1 MSLNMPTSREYGRF
15 TLTTSKYLSSTIS
28 SSRETNLDS
37 GRYTTNDSD
46 DLFRHDNSPRPLVK
60 ITDYINDKPTFPQAY
75 VPPSRTLYSP
85 NHQQMPVRDFIDNQI
100 KQSEQLEEKFDELL
114 RKKRDLESR
123 INRIPTRGLTNTDR
137 QLLDVLEREIE
148 RVEQQIS
155 SVKLEL
161 RKLNILRTH

>member
-1 MSLNMPTSREYGRF
+1 L
-15 TLTTSKYLSSTIS
+15 K
-28 SSRETNLDS
+28 
-37 GRYTTNDSD
+37 
-46 DLFRHDNSPRPLVK
+46 
-60 ITDYINDKPTFPQAY
+60 
-75 VPPSRTLYSP
+75 
-85 NHQQMPVRDFIDNQI
+85 DFIDNQI

>member
-1 MSLNMPTSREYGRF
+1 M
-15 TLTTSKYLSSTIS
+15 K
-28 SSRETNLDS
+28 
-37 GRYTTNDSD
+37 
-46 DLFRHDNSPRPLVK
+46 
-60 ITDYINDKPTFPQAY
+60 
-75 VPPSRTLYSP
+75 
-85 NHQQMPVRDFIDNQI
+85 DFIDNQI

>member
-1 MSLNMPTSREYGRF
+1 MNKIIF
-15 TLTTSKYLSSTIS
+15 
-28 SSRETNLDS
+28 
-37 GRYTTNDSD
+37 
-46 DLFRHDNSPRPLVK
+46 LFLFLK
-60 ITDYINDKPTFPQAY
+60 
-75 VPPSRTLYSP
+75 
-85 NHQQMPVRDFIDNQI
+85 DFIDNQI

>member
-1 MSLNMPTSREYGRF
+1 L
-15 TLTTSKYLSSTIS
+15 K
-28 SSRETNLDS
+28 
-37 GRYTTNDSD
+37 
-46 DLFRHDNSPRPLVK
+46 
-60 ITDYINDKPTFPQAY
+60 
-75 VPPSRTLYSP
+75 
-85 NHQQMPVRDFIDNQI
+85 DFIDNQI

-137 QLLDVLEREIE
+137 QLLEVLEREIE

>member
-1 MSLNMPTSREYGRF
+1 M
-15 TLTTSKYLSSTIS
+15 K
-28 SSRETNLDS
+28 
-37 GRYTTNDSD
+37 
-46 DLFRHDNSPRPLVK
+46 
-60 ITDYINDKPTFPQAY
+60 
-75 VPPSRTLYSP
+75 
-85 NHQQMPVRDFIDNQI
+85 DFIDNQI

-137 QLLDVLEREIE
+137 QLLEVLEREIE

>member
-1 MSLNMPTSREYGRF
+1 M
-15 TLTTSKYLSSTIS
+15 
-28 SSRETNLDS
+28 
-37 GRYTTNDSD
+37 
-46 DLFRHDNSPRPLVK
+46 
-60 ITDYINDKPTFPQAY
+60 
-75 VPPSRTLYSP
+75 
-85 NHQQMPVRDFIDNQI
+85 

-123 INRIPTRGLTNTDR
+123 INRIPTRGLSNTDR
-137 QLLDVLEREIE
+137 QLFDVLEREIE

>member
-1 MSLNMPTSREYGRF
+1 M
-15 TLTTSKYLSSTIS
+15 K
-28 SSRETNLDS
+28 
-37 GRYTTNDSD
+37 
-46 DLFRHDNSPRPLVK
+46 
-60 ITDYINDKPTFPQAY
+60 DYVD
-75 VPPSRTLYSP
+75 
-85 NHQQMPVRDFIDNQI
+85 HQI
-100 KQSEQLEEKFDELL
+100 KQSEHLEEKFDELL